1 MRSVLL
7 LKIFFFIFF
16 ISPSLANNITYVDL
30 EKLINKSI
38 AGISLKKKI
47 NELKEIKTMKIE
59 KAKSVL
65 KKNETDLL
73 NQKNII
79 TQEIYNEKLVLLNK
93 QINEFNKMRNLESND
108 FENKKKQY
116 TNKLLNAINPILQKY
131 VQSKN
136 ISILLQKK
144 IIILGANEFNIT
156 SDVLKILNNEV
167 KEISIKWQ

>member
-79 TQEIYNEKLVLLNK
+79 TQEIYNEKLALLNK
-93 QINEFNKMRNLESND
+93 QINEFNKMRNLELND

-116 TNKLLNAINPILQKY
+116 TNKLLNAINPMLQKY

-144 IIILGANEFNIT
+144 NIILGANEFDIT

-167 KEISIKWQ
+167 KKISIK

>member
-79 TQEIYNEKLVLLNK
+79 TQEIYNEKLALLNK

-144 IIILGANEFNIT
+144 NIILGANEFNIT

-167 KEISIKWQ
+167 KEISIK

>member
-47 NELKEIKTMKIE
+47 NELKEIKKIKIE

-73 NQKNII
+73 N
-79 TQEIYNEKLVLLNK
+79 
-93 QINEFNKMRNLESND
+93 
-108 FENKKKQY
+108 
-116 TNKLLNAINPILQKY
+116 
-131 VQSKN
+131 
-136 ISILLQKK
+136 
-144 IIILGANEFNIT
+144 
-156 SDVLKILNNEV
+156 
-167 KEISIKWQ
+167 

>member
-93 QINEFNKMRNLESND
+93 QINEFNKMRNLELND

-116 TNKLLNAINPILQKY
+116 TNKLLNVINPILQKY

>member
-7 LKIFFFIFF
+7 LKVFFFIFF
-16 ISPSLANNITYVDL
+16 ISPSVANNITYIDM

-38 AGISLKKKI
+38 AGISINKKI
-47 NELKEIKTMKIE
+47 NELKEMK
-59 KAKSVL
+59 KAKIKKAESIL
-65 KKNETDLL
+65 KKKEDDLL

-79 TQEIYNEKLVLLNK
+79 TREVYNEKLVLFNK
-93 QINEFNKMRNLESND
+93 EINEFNKVRNLELND

-116 TNKLLNAINPILQKY
+116 TNKLLNTINPMLQKY
-131 VQSKN
+131 AQSKN

-144 IIILGANEFNIT
+144 NIILGANEFDIT

-167 KEISIKWQ
+167 KEISIK

>member
-7 LKIFFFIFF
+7 LKIFFLIFF
-16 ISPSLANNITYVDL
+16 ISPSVANNITYIDM

-38 AGISLKKKI
+38 AGININKKI
-47 NELKEIKTMKIE
+47 NKLKEIKTAKI
-59 KAKSVL
+59 KKGKSIL
-65 KKNETDLL
+65 KKKEADLL

-79 TQEIYNEKLVLLNK
+79 TREVYNEKLVLLRK
-93 QINEFNKMRNLESND
+93 EINEFNKMRNLELND

-116 TNKLLNAINPILQKY
+116 TNKLLNAINPMLQKY

-144 IIILGANEFNIT
+144 NIILGANEFDIT

-167 KEISIKWQ
+167 KEISIK

>member
-93 QINEFNKMRNLESND
+93 QINEFNKMRNLEFND

-116 TNKLLNAINPILQKY
+116 TNKLLNVINPILQKY

-144 IIILGANEFNIT
+144 NIILGANEFNIT

>member
-7 LKIFFFIFF
+7 LKIFFLIFF
-16 ISPSLANNITYVDL
+16 ISPSVANNITYIDM

-38 AGISLKKKI
+38 AGISINKKI
-47 NELKEIKTMKIE
+47 NELKEMKTAKIKKVESI
-59 KAKSVL
+59 L
-65 KKNETDLL
+65 KKKEADLL

-79 TQEIYNEKLVLLNK
+79 TREVYNEKLVLLRK
-93 QINEFNKMRNLESND
+93 EINEFNKMRNLELND

-116 TNKLLNAINPILQKY
+116 TNKLLNAINPMLQKY

-144 IIILGANEFNIT
+144 NIILGANEFDIT

>member
-7 LKIFFFIFF
+7 LKIFFLIFF
-16 ISPSLANNITYVDL
+16 ISPSVANNITYIDM

-38 AGISLKKKI
+38 AGISINKKI
-47 NELKEIKTMKIE
+47 NELKEMKTAKIKKVESI
-59 KAKSVL
+59 L
-65 KKNETDLL
+65 KKKEADLL

-79 TQEIYNEKLVLLNK
+79 TREVYNEKLVLLRK
-93 QINEFNKMRNLESND
+93 EINEFNKMRNLELSD

-116 TNKLLNAINPILQKY
+116 TNKLLNAINPMLQKY

-144 IIILGANEFNIT
+144 NIILGANEFDIT